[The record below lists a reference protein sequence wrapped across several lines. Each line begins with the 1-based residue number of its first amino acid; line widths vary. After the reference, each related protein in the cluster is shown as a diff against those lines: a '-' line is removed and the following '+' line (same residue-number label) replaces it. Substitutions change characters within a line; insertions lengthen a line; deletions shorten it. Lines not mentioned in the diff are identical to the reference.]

1 MRKKMKYKLIY
12 VVVFLLTTV
21 FVNAQDSLK
30 EFENFKEK
38 YNTKEFDYI
47 VEKPK
52 KEVEPQNLDWLDS
65 FFKFL
70 QNIEWTYVLYTFLGL
85 SLLLVLYKLY
95 RNGMIFQFKTENKTG
110 EYNEHFDYIE
120 NNLLTINLVDL
131 INKAKNDKDY
141 RLAIRYYH
149 YQNAQNLAQKEY
161 FVWDPKKT
169 NQQLINQ
176 IKKEDIRNLF
186 ENNTQI
192 FNQVWFGNFELNE
205 ENFTTFE
212 ANYNYLNQIV

>member
-1 MRKKMKYKLIY
+1 MKYKLIY

-21 FVNAQDSLK
+21 FANAQDSLK

-110 EYNEHFDYIE
+110 EYDEHFDYIE

>member
-21 FVNAQDSLK
+21 FANAQDSLK

-110 EYNEHFDYIE
+110 EYDEHFDYIE

-149 YQNAQNLAQKEY
+149 YQNAQNLAQKKY

>member
-1 MRKKMKYKLIY
+1 MKYKLIY

>member
-1 MRKKMKYKLIY
+1 MKYKLIY

-21 FVNAQDSLK
+21 FANAQDSLK

-95 RNGMIFQFKTENKTG
+95 RNGMIFQFKTENKIG
-110 EYNEHFDYIE
+110 EYDEHFDYIE